1 MSISK
6 SDIKI
11 LKYLYHKHRPISY
24 GALAKKYNSDAVD
37 RLMNDGLLDSPTSY
51 AYHDGVFADA
61 LTDDTAISLTK
72 TGECAVEDRQW
83 FDVKYLLTQIIVPI
97 LVGIVSAVVTAIL
110 LRMI

>member
-51 AYHDGVFADA
+51 A
-61 LTDDTAISLTK
+61 
-72 TGECAVEDRQW
+72 
-83 FDVKYLLTQIIVPI
+83 
-97 LVGIVSAVVTAIL
+97 
-110 LRMI
+110 